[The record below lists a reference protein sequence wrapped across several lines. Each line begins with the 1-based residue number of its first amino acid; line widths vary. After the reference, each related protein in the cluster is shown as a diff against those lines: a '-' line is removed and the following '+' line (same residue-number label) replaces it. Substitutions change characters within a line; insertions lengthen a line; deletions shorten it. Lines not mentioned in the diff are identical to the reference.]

1 MVTRT
6 KWIDHKFTF
15 DFPVGHFPGILERL
29 RGTPARIEELV
40 AGLNERRLTDRGDG
54 PWSIK
59 EHVGHLVTTEELFS
73 GRLDDFLAGAATL
86 RPADLSGRRTNVVDY
101 NRKSTVDILA
111 AVRSVRR
118 EFVARLEQ
126 VDDVAAARIAL
137 HPRLNTPMR
146 LVDMVYFAAEH
157 DDHHLAAISE
167 LLRGSVS

>member
-59 EHVGHLVTTEELFS
+59 EHAGHLVTTEELFS

-86 RPADLSGRRTNVVDY
+86 RPADMTNRRTNEADY
-101 NRKSTVDILA
+101 NQRAIADILSAFRSARLQLVTRLETVD
-111 AVRSVRR
+111 
-118 EFVARLEQ
+118 
-126 VDDVAAARIAL
+126 DPTAARAAL